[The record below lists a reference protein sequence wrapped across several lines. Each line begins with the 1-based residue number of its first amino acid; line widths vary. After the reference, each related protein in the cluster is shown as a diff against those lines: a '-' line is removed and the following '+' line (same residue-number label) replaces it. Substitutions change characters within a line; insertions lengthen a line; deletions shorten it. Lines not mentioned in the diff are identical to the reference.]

1 MERSRFKIQ
10 ERSAH
15 RYKYLSVILSL
26 VLCTL
31 FFSACTIPGKENEK
45 VRDLEMTVLS
55 SERVPKEL
63 MEIIDEKKSQPFELT
78 FQDEDYLYICIGY
91 GEQSTGG
98 YSIAV
103 DELYLSDKSVCVKT
117 TLLGPKES
125 TNNNPLPSA
134 PFIVIRT
141 EKTDKPVTFV

>member
-10 ERSAH
+10 KRNTH
-15 RYKYLSVILSL
+15 RYKYLSVILML
-26 VLCTL
+26 VLCAV
-31 FFSACTIPGKENEK
+31 FFNACTIPGKENEK
-45 VRDLEMTVLS
+45 IRDLEMTVLS

-63 MEIIDEKKSQPFELT
+63 MEIIDDKKNQPFELT

-103 DELYLSDKSVCVKT
+103 DELYLGENKVCVKT

-125 TNNNPLPSA
+125 TNNNPVPSA